1 MLTVA
6 GVVLDLTSG
15 SKQFTELSSEFIS
28 LILNLFML
36 WICKNI
42 KNQAAAQA

>member
-15 SKQFTELSSEFIS
+15 SKQFTELSSEFVSIV
-28 LILNLFML
+28 LNVFML
-36 WICKNI
+36 WICNNI
-42 KNQAAAQA
+42 KNQATAQA